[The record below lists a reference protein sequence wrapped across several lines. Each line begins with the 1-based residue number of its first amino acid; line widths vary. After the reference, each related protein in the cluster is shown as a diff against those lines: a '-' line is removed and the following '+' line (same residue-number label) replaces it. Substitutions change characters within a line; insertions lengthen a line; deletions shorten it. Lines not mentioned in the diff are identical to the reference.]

1 MKDDFCLWF
10 EQTKQRSVALSEAYR
25 IRLAWLWYANLCF
38 VVLPAV
44 SSTIAAVL
52 AAKEEQYQI
61 SVFCYSMPLVS
72 LLAGLAAV
80 LTAIHKA
87 LKCEE
92 YQAECLR
99 LSQAYQSIAVAA
111 DAAIFGPATEYA
123 AQHEHLASEL
133 RRLAADA
140 KAQVSTNF
148 YSPDN
153 PKR

>member
-1 MKDDFCLWF
+1 M
-10 EQTKQRSVALSEAYR
+10 S
-25 IRLAWLWYANLCF
+25 
-38 VVLPAV
+38 
-44 SSTIAAVL
+44 
-52 AAKEEQYQI
+52 AKEVQYQI
-61 SVFCYSMPLVS
+61 TVFCYSMPLVS
-72 LLAGLAAV
+72 FLAALAAV
-80 LTAIHKA
+80 LTTIHKA

-111 DAAIFGPATEYA
+111 DAAFFGPAAEYA
-123 AQHEHLASEL
+123 AQHERLASEL